1 MRNLGYNL
9 TEQDLQKVL
18 KEIDKDNSGS
28 IEFNEFVEL
37 MERTITDQGTQDE
50 LLRAFKLFDKDG
62 SGKISISE
70 LGQVMENLGQ
80 HFTLYF
86 LAHRPWLH
94 AFLGEKLSPNDLQ
107 DMIEEADLDGD
118 GEINFQ
124 GSFSSMYF
132 FYMVRDWLSL
142 W

>member
-1 MRNLGYNL
+1 MRNLGRNP
-9 TEQDLQKVL
+9 TEKDLQQIL

-80 HFTLYF
+80 HFILF
-86 LAHRPWLH
+86 I
-94 AFLGEKLSPNDLQ
+94 S
-107 DMIEEADLDGD
+107 
-118 GEINFQ
+118 
-124 GSFSSMYF
+124 
-132 FYMVRDWLSL
+132 
-142 W
+142 

>member
-37 MERTITDQGTQDE
+37 MGGITDQGTQDE
-50 LLRAFKLFDKDG
+50 LLREFKLFDKDG

-70 LGQVMENLGQ
+70 LGQVMQNLGQ
-80 HFTLYF
+80 HFTLF
-86 LAHRPWLH
+86 I
-94 AFLGEKLSPNDLQ
+94 S
-107 DMIEEADLDGD
+107 
-118 GEINFQ
+118 
-124 GSFSSMYF
+124 
-132 FYMVRDWLSL
+132 
-142 W
+142 